1 MLQTVGICMFGPP
14 QYCEGHEKER
24 ETNLSV
30 PNNFTCVHMYIMYNN
45 VYICGNPVLNFQKTA
60 IKIKHH
66 ELPSKFGGVCPLV

>member
-1 MLQTVGICMFGPP
+1 MFGPP

-45 VYICGNPVLNFQKTA
+45 FTCVHMWQ
-60 IKIKHH
+60 
-66 ELPSKFGGVCPLV
+66 PSFKFSEDRYQNKAP